1 MTIFGPKQKFE
12 VDLSERTLT
21 RRRSYTL
28 CTPISTVERM
38 RHTDVGLDPCSD
50 SLPGSAGE
58 PLAKRRLTRPLI
70 PAPMWHTFVTSSG
83 V

>member
-28 CTPISTVERM
+28 RTPISTVERM

-50 SLPGSAGE
+50 SLPVRLVN
-58 PLAKRRLTRPLI
+58 PLPKGA
-70 PAPMWHTFVTSSG
+70 
-83 V
+83 

>member
-50 SLPGSAGE
+50 SLPV
-58 PLAKRRLTRPLI
+58 RLVNLLPKG
-70 PAPMWHTFVTSSG
+70 A
-83 V
+83 